1 MYTHTVATPLFF
13 TYLNS
18 EYFWAF
24 REEIH
29 TKKLLPSRFPTG
41 YMYRFRRTQTSVL
54 LHHLSLSLLY
64 FYPDLLPLS
73 HPHRL
78 HRQPVLTLK
87 EDLTSEN
94 SHTSL
99 FHRLLM
105 KQQDGTGPGQGLQN
119 SLGKYWS
126 GRWKNGSTGLNNRC
140 KPKSTHFL
148 FQFRH

>member
-1 MYTHTVATPLFF
+1 MCTHTVATPLFF

-29 TKKLLPSRFPTG
+29 TKKLLPFRFPTG

-78 HRQPVLTLK
+78 HRQPALTLK

-105 KQQDGTGPGQGLQN
+105 K
-119 SLGKYWS
+119 
-126 GRWKNGSTGLNNRC
+126 
-140 KPKSTHFL
+140 
-148 FQFRH
+148 